1 MAVPISIVITTYNQE
16 RYLSAAI
23 ASILAQTRRD
33 FELLVWDDGSTDG
46 SVEVARHYAH
56 QDERVRVVATQKGR
70 SVCLNQYLIIK
81 NLGRNPVL
89 EGRLFVT
96 IVVVTDPPVTMET

>member
-1 MAVPISIVITTYNQE
+1 M
-16 RYLSAAI
+16 
-23 ASILAQTRRD
+23 D
-33 FELLVWDDGSTDG
+33 FDPTL
-46 SVEVARHYAH
+46 
-56 QDERVRVVATQKGR
+56 
-70 SVCLNQYLIIK
+70 IK